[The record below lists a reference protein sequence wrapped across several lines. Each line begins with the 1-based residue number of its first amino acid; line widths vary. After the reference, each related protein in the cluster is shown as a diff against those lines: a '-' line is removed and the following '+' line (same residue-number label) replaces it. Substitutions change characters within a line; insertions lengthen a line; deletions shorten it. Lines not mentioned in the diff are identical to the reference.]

1 MRIITLHVD
10 FIEFE
15 PKMKALKS
23 VENIEMKK
31 QKIEECLV
39 VLAAAEESDKN
50 IIGASEKTVKE
61 IEDVAN
67 QVKCKR
73 IVLYPYVHLTSQPA
87 QPSAA
92 KEILANI
99 EKILRG
105 KEYDVSAAPFGYYKA
120 FTVSVKGHPLA
131 ELSREIREI
140 DGGTVGGGA
149 PRQED
154 IISGALKQE
163 EQVKS
168 EWLILSPDG
177 TITPADKFDFKNHK
191 NLEKF
196 YKYEV
201 AKVRGV
207 ASEPPHAKL
216 MRSLE
221 LVDYEEGSDPGNLK
235 YYPKGRLIK
244 SLLEQWVTNKAID
257 YGAMEVETPIMYDFE
272 HPALKSYLNRFPA
285 RQYVVDSAKK
295 KFFLR
300 FSACFGQF
308 LMKSKMTISYKDL
321 PLKMYELT
329 RYSFRLEKAGELVGL
344 RRLRAFTMPDMHTLC
359 KDMNSAKNEFR
370 KQFELSIQTLKDIQ
384 IEKED
389 FETAIRFTNEFWEK
403 NKDFVASLAKLMGK
417 PVLIERWNFRFAYF
431 DPKFEFNFVDS
442 MDKCSALSTVQ
453 IDHENAERYGVQY
466 TDEDNAKKYP
476 VILHCSPSGAI
487 ERCIYAMLEKAHM
500 ESEKGKN
507 PVLPLWLSPTQARL
521 CPMNDS
527 LVAYCEKLADE
538 LANQNIRVDIDDR
551 VESVQKKIRSAE
563 MEWVPYIIVIG
574 EKEKE
579 SGRLAVRF
587 RETGKLESLKPEKLV
602 KIIREKT
609 EGFPFKQLPLPRLL
623 SKRPV
628 FVG

>member
-1 MRIITLHVD
+1 MKILTIHSD
-10 FIEFE
+10 FIEIE
-15 PKMKALKS
+15 PKTKAIKAA
-23 VENIEMKK
+23 EQIEKAKK
-31 QKIEECLV
+31 RIDDCLV
-39 VLAAAEESDKN
+39 VFTSVEDGDSESVAEKAA
-50 IIGASEKTVKE
+50 KE
-61 IEDVAN
+61 IADVAE
-67 QVKCKR
+67 QVKAKK
-73 IVLYPYVHLTSQPA
+73 IVLYPFVHLTSK
-87 QPSAA
+87 PSSPETALAVLKKTESLLAA
-92 KEILANI
+92 YEVY
-99 EKILRG
+99 R
-105 KEYDVSAAPFGYYKA
+105 APFGWYKA
-120 FTVSVKGHPLA
+120 FTIKCKGHPLA
-131 ELSREIREI
+131 ELSREIKEI
-140 DGGTVGGGA
+140 EGSA
-149 PRQED
+149 KQED

-168 EWLILSPDG
+168 EWFVMSPDG
-177 TITPADKFDFKNHK
+177 TLTPAEKFNFKSHK

-196 YKYEV
+196 YRYEV
-201 AKVRGV
+201 SKVRGV
-207 ASEPPHAKL
+207 PTEPPHAKL
-216 MRSLE
+216 MRALE

-244 SLLEQWVTNKAID
+244 SLLEQWVTDKAIN

-272 HPALKSYLNRFPA
+272 HPALKSYLDRFPA
-285 RQYVVDSAKK
+285 RQYIVESAKK

-359 KDMNSAKNEFR
+359 KDMESAKEEFR
-370 KQFELSIQTLKDIQ
+370 KQFELSIQSLKEIN

-389 FETAIRFTNEFWEK
+389 FETAIRFTSEFWEK
-403 NKDFVASLAKLMGK
+403 NKEFVASLAKLMGK
-417 PVLIERWNFRFAYF
+417 PVLIERWSFRFAYF

-453 IDHENAERYGVQY
+453 IDHENAERYGLQY
-466 TDEDNAKKYP
+466 TDEDNTKKYP
-476 VILHCSPSGAI
+476 TILHCSPSGAI

-507 PVLPLWLSPTQARL
+507 PTFPLWLSPTQVRL

-527 LVAYCEKLADE
+527 LVGYCEKLADE
-538 LANQNIRVDIDDR
+538 LAEQNIRVDIDDR

-563 MEWVPYIIVIG
+563 MEWVPFIIVVG

-579 SGRLAVRF
+579 SGQLAVRF
-587 RETGKLESLKPEKLV
+587 RETGKVENLKQEKLL
-602 KIIREKT
+602 KLIHEKT
-609 EGFPFKQLPLPRLL
+609 KDFPFKQLPLPRLL

>member
-1 MRIITLHVD
+1 MKILTIHSD
-10 FIEFE
+10 FIEVE
-15 PKMKALKS
+15 PKAKAIKS
-23 VENIEMKK
+23 AEEIDKAKKRIED
-31 QKIEECLV
+31 CLV
-39 VLAAAEESDKN
+39 VFTSVEEGDRESV
-50 IIGASEKTVKE
+50 AEKTAKE
-61 IEDVAN
+61 VADVAE
-67 QVKCKR
+67 QVKAKK
-73 IVLYPYVHLTSQPA
+73 IVLYPFVHLTSKPA
-87 QPSAA
+87 SPEIALAVLKETEKTLSANY
-92 KEILANI
+92 EVY
-99 EKILRG
+99 R
-105 KEYDVSAAPFGYYKA
+105 APFGWYKA
-120 FTVSVKGHPLA
+120 FTIKCKGHPLA
-131 ELSREIREI
+131 ELSREVKDIE
-140 DGGTVGGGA
+140 GETVGDET
-149 PRQED
+149 PRAKQED

-168 EWLILSPDG
+168 EWLIMSPDG
-177 TITPADKFDFKNHK
+177 TLTAAEKFDFKNHK

-207 ASEPPHAKL
+207 ASEPPHVKL

-244 SLLEQWVTNKAID
+244 SLLEQWVTNKVIK

-285 RQYVVDSAKK
+285 RQYVVESAKK

-308 LMKSKMTISYKDL
+308 LMKAKMTISYKDL
-321 PLKMYELT
+321 PLRMYELT

-359 KDMNSAKNEFR
+359 ENLEAAREEFR
-370 KQFELSIQTLKDIQ
+370 KQYELSIQTLKEINIQ
-384 IEKED
+384 KED
-389 FETAIRFTNEFWEK
+389 FETAIRFTVEFWEK
-403 NKDFVASLAKLMGK
+403 NKEFVASLAKLMGK
-417 PVLIERWNFRFAYF
+417 PVLIERWSFRFAYF

-466 TDEDNAKKYP
+466 VGEDNAKKYP
-476 VILHCSPSGAI
+476 TILHCSPSGAI

-507 PVLPLWLSPTQARL
+507 PMLPLWLAPSQVRL

-527 LVAYCEKLADE
+527 LVGYCEKIADE
-538 LANQNIRVDIDDR
+538 FANQNIRADVDDR
-551 VESVQKKIRSAE
+551 VESVQKKIRGAE
-563 MEWVPYIIVIG
+563 MEWVPYIIVVG
-574 EKEKE
+574 EKEKQ
-579 SGRLAVRF
+579 SGLLAVRF
-587 RETGKLESLKPEKLV
+587 RESGKVENLKQEELV
-602 KIIREKT
+602 KIIKEKT